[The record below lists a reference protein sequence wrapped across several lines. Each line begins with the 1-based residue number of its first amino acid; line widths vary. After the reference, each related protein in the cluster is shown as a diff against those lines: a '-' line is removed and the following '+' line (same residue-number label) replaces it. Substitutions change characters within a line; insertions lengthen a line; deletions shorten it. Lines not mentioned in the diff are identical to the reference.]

1 MKLTINYF
9 GMIVETV
16 GSSKADFELHGKNV
30 SDLKNELEYTFPEL
44 LGMSYQIAVNQ
55 KLVSSETMIT
65 EQDEIAVLPPFAG
78 G

>member
-9 GMIVETV
+9 GMIAEAV

-30 SDLKNELEYTFPEL
+30 SDLKNELGTTFPEL

-55 KLVSSETMIT
+55 KLVSTETEIT

>member
-9 GMIVETV
+9 GMIAESV
-16 GSSKADFELHGKNV
+16 GSSKADFEFHGKRV
-30 SDLKNELEYTFPEL
+30 SDLKHELGTTFPDL

-55 KLVSSETMIT
+55 KLVSVETEIS

>member
-9 GMIVETV
+9 GMIAEAV
-16 GSSKADFELHGKNV
+16 GSSKADFDLRGRNV
-30 SDLKNELEYTFPEL
+30 SDLKSELGNTFPEL

-55 KLVSSETMIT
+55 KLVSSETVIS

>member
-9 GMIVETV
+9 GMIAEAV
-16 GSSKADFELHGKNV
+16 GSSKADFELHGKIV
-30 SDLKNELEYTFPEL
+30 SDLKNELGTTFPEL

-55 KLVSSETMIT
+55 KLVSSETKIN

>member
-9 GMIVETV
+9 GMIAEAV
-16 GSSKADFELHGKNV
+16 GSSKAEFELHGKNV
-30 SDLKNELEYTFPEL
+30 SDLKNELENTFPEL

-55 KLVSSETMIT
+55 KLVSTETEIT

>member
-9 GMIVETV
+9 GMIAEAV
-16 GSSKADFELHGKNV
+16 GSSKSDFELRGKNV
-30 SDLKNELEYTFPEL
+30 SDLKNELENTFPEL

-55 KLVSSETMIT
+55 KLVLTDTEIK

>member
-9 GMIVETV
+9 GMIAEAV

-44 LGMSYQIAVNQ
+44 VGMSCQIAVNQ
-55 KLVSSETMIT
+55 KLVSGENEIN

>member
-9 GMIVETV
+9 GMIAEVV
-16 GSSKADFELHGKNV
+16 GSSKADFELRGRNV
-30 SDLKNELEYTFPEL
+30 SDLKSELENTFPEL
-44 LGMSYQIAVNQ
+44 LGMSYQIALNQ
-55 KLVSSETMIT
+55 KLVSTETEIM